1 MDKCKPRGRQPVA
14 IKLTKRQKEEL
25 EQMSR
30 STKMP
35 YMQVVR
41 ANIILQAG
49 NGARNAHIAQDI
61 SCNVNTVRTWRE
73 RWAEAEDTLAEAE
86 AEMEVKEYR
95 QMVRGILADK
105 PRSGTPGKFSA
116 EQLCQII
123 AVACQPPEEVG
134 CPVTHWTPKELAN
147 KVIEQEIVA
156 SISTRHIGRFLK
168 GNGLKTA
175 SNTVLAHQ

>member
-1 MDKCKPRGRQPVA
+1 MDKRKPRGRQPVA

-25 EQMSR
+25 EQISR

-41 ANIILQAG
+41 ANIILQAS
-49 NGARNAHIAQDI
+49 NGERNAHIAQDI
-61 SCNVNTVRTWRE
+61 SCNVNTVRTWRG
-73 RWAEAEDTLAEAE
+73 RWAEVQEVLAEAE

-95 QMVRGILADK
+95 QMVQDILADK
-105 PRSGTPGKFSA
+105 PRSGSPGKFSA

-147 KVIEQEIVA
+147 KVIEQDIVE
-156 SISTRHIGRFLK
+156 SISPRHIGRFLK
-168 GNGLKTA
+168 GVGLKTV
-175 SNTVLAHQ
+175 SDTVLAHQ